1 MEEEIV
7 SGYEPV
13 IEDMDC
19 DADPEHCEEYLTNT
33 EYDYEQENQNTIS
46 EINEDLADNVGT
58 APFIAASLAIIVVII
73 IVAILSRKKKQ

>member
-19 DADPEHCEEYLTNT
+19 DADPEHCEEYLMAT
-33 EYDYEQENQNTIS
+33 DYIDESEENIIS
-46 EINEDLADNVGT
+46 KTDQDLANNLGT
-58 APFIAASLAIIVVII
+58 TPFIAASLAIIVVII
-73 IVAILSRKKKQ
+73 VVAVLSRKKKS

>member
-19 DADPEHCEEYLTNT
+19 DADPEHCEEYLTST
-33 EYDYEQENQNTIS
+33 DYDYEEENQETIS
-46 EINEDLADNVGT
+46 EIDKDLASNLGT
-58 APFIAASLAIIVVII
+58 TPFIAASLAIIVVII
-73 IVAILSRKKKQ
+73 VVAVLSRKKQS

>member
-33 EYDYEQENQNTIS
+33 EYTYELEDQNITPENNK
-46 EINEDLADNVGT
+46 DLTDNFGT
-58 APFIAASLAIIVVII
+58 TPFIAASLAIIVVII
-73 IVAILSRKKKQ
+73 VVAVLSRKKKS